1 MPDLS
6 HNSLQVIVYIG
17 ERMFSN
23 PERPVSQSK
32 NNDVFQSFRHFS
44 SFLDI
49 FSSSHLGHGQIDKIL
64 FFSPRLP
71 HLEKYCSNSYP
82 VTIADDQQI

>member
-6 HNSLQVIVYIG
+6 YNSLQVIVYIG

-44 SFLDI
+44 PFLDI
-49 FSSSHLGHGQIDKIL
+49 MGKSTKFCSLVLDCPTWRSIVL
-64 FFSPRLP
+64 FL
-71 HLEKYCSNSYP
+71 
-82 VTIADDQQI
+82 